1 MKKNPKMPR
10 ATKGKHP
17 TAPGVESKT
26 MNLSGPE
33 AFKMKAKKPEPDDRP
48 RPMRPAGKP
57 AGGERAKRNARL
69 AHVKL

>member
-1 MKKNPKMPR
+1 MLLKMPSM
-10 ATKGKHP
+10 TKGAKK
-17 TAPGVESKT
+17 TAPGVEVKT
-26 MNLSGPE
+26 MDLSGPE

-57 AGGERAKRNARL
+57 AGGNKARLAAKL